1 MLRIKFLLMN
11 NRKKIPKIGMRI
23 IKSAIAV
30 FLCFV
35 IDDFRN
41 EAGIVFYSLLS
52 ALWCMQAGKK
62 NTIKN
67 AKQRFVGTIFGTVFG
82 FIYIVVKYKISN
94 SINSNYDYLAAIMIS
109 FIIVAILYT
118 TVLLDKKQV
127 SYFSCVVFLSIAVNH
142 IGDMHPYLF
151 VWNRFLD
158 TAIGIVV
165 GVSVNL
171 LIGNKREVQYD

>member
-1 MLRIKFLLMN
+1 MIKTA
-11 NRKKIPKIGMRI
+11 KIPKIGMRI
-23 IKSAIAV
+23 IKSAVAV
-30 FLCFV
+30 FICFL
-35 IDDFRN
+35 IDDLRN
-41 EAGIVFYSLLS
+41 EAGIVFYSQLS
-52 ALWCMQAGKK
+52 ALWCMQASKK

-67 AKQRFVGTIFGTVFG
+67 AKQRFIGTIIGTIFG
-82 FIYIVVKYKISN
+82 FIYIVVK
-94 SINSNYDYLAAIMIS
+94 INLLRTADYDYDYIAALLISIM
-109 FIIVAILYT
+109 IVAIIYT
-118 TVLLDKKQV
+118 TVLVNKKQA